1 MKAGWTTEELNNNVR
16 FIDYRGNTPPKRPE
30 GVRLITAK
38 NVKMGVVNQ
47 NPEEFVDPEA
57 YDGWM
62 TRGFPQK
69 GDVLFTTEAPLGNV
83 AQLNTSEKVIIGQR
97 LITMQPDPELIDNA
111 FLAYSLMSPQMQ
123 TQIQA
128 RGTGATVL
136 GIKAKLL
143 KAIPLSYPPLA
154 EQKRIVSILDEAFEG
169 LDRARENA
177 EANLKSARELFE
189 SVLHASFSE
198 DVDWDIA
205 ELNKHVQFVDYRGK
219 TPPKM
224 QSGIRLITA
233 KNVKRGFINR
243 EPEEFM
249 DQDAYDDWMTRGY
262 PEIGDVLFT
271 TEAPLAN
278 VALLDTAEKVVIG
291 QRLITMKP
299 DKGIIDSSFL
309 CYALLSPKMQETII
323 AQGTG
328 ATVLGIKAKLLKA
341 IPLRF
346 PKDIR
351 HQRDIAASCLKAF
364 QNKGRLE
371 VTYNAKLQ
379 DISDLRQS
387 LLQKAFAG
395 ELT

>member
-1 MKAGWTTEELNNNVR
+1 MKAGWEVKALGSLLEVKNGYA
-16 FIDYRGNTPPKRPE
+16 FDSKKFTPDAGTPLIRIRDIKE
-30 GVRLITAK
+30 GKGTAI
-38 NVKMGVVNQ
+38 NYNGEYN
-47 NPEEFVDPEA
+47 EEFICKQGDFLIGM
-57 YDGWM
+57 DGEFGCYEW
-62 TRGFPQK
+62 K
-69 GDVLFTTEAPLGNV
+69 GDPSL
-83 AQLNTSEKVIIGQR
+83 LNQR
-97 LITMQPDPELIDNA
+97 VCRLENFD
-111 FLAYSLMSPQMQ
+111 SGLMSRFLFYG
-123 TQIQA
+123 INKYLKEIEA
-128 RGTGATVL
+128 VTGYTTVKHL
-136 GIKAKLL
+136 SSKTIKT
-143 KAIPLSYPPLA
+143 IEFPLPPLE
-154 EQKRIVSILDEAFEG
+154 EQRRIVSILDEAFEG

-177 EANLKSARELFE
+177 EANLKNARELFE

-205 ELNKHVQFVDYRGK
+205 ALNKHVQFVDYRGR

-224 QSGIRLITA
+224 PSGIRLITA

-371 VTYNAKLQ
+371 ATYNAKLQ
-379 DISDLRQS
+379 DLSDLRQS